1 MFVIYITTPPEFST
15 ARRRKKWYRQPVNN
29 ISARLFAIDESGTTS
44 HSARHPRPPPLAL
57 HFSPRTIKMYK
68 RAIHKGR
75 APITRYFSG
84 LCTAW
89 ACSAAIYG
97 KKRSSLCLCEIVWP
111 YFMHHR
117 RRRRAHQ
124 HALLLYRRSEK
135 KKVCGYIVRAEREK
149 KMKMKI
155 AHACGAIFCA
165 PTIYSTGG

>member
-1 MFVIYITTPPEFST
+1 MFVCSLTPPEFST
-15 ARRRKKWYRQPVNN
+15 ALRRKWYRQRVNN
-29 ISARLFAIDESGTTS
+29 ISTRLFAIDESGTTS
-44 HSARHPRPPPLAL
+44 HSARHPRPPPPLAL

-111 YFMHHR
+111 YFMHR
-117 RRRRAHQ
+117 RRRRAHTP
-124 HALLLYRRSEK
+124 ARSIT
-135 KKVCGYIVRAEREK
+135 V
-149 KMKMKI
+149 
-155 AHACGAIFCA
+155 
-165 PTIYSTGG
+165 